1 MATPRTSEATVPEVV
16 PPPDGAAVMVGE
28 LEGAFENLPDSHRC
42 RKAGIRVENARH
54 TLVAAFELVT
64 PATALRWMNDNVHNR
79 HLAPIRTTN
88 TAEDMSEGRWQQT
101 GDTIK
106 FDVYGHLLDGQH
118 RLKSLADS
126 GTSQLL
132 LVVRG
137 LQPSS
142 QEVMDSGARRTA
154 GDALSLLDFVPNLQ
168 NGKNTAAM
176 VRRVIEWQAG
186 RRARNQRIGKNVVTT
201 AAVVEFVQ
209 ANKAKCQE
217 TVELAMS
224 FSSVPISVAVRG
236 LLLWV
241 LIDIDRAAA
250 LEFFAR
256 LNDGAGLEQGNPIL
270 TLRNRLM
277 DARLNIPTK
286 GRLQETTI
294 LDMSIRAWNAWRE
307 GRPLLRLA
315 TNTGKGDPGQV
326 TTPR

>member
-1 MATPRTSEATVPEVV
+1 MATPTANETTVPGVA
-16 PPPDGAAVMVGE
+16 PLPTGAAVTDEE
-28 LEGAFENLPDSHRC
+28 LESTLQSLPDSHRC
-42 RKAGIRVENARH
+42 RTAGIRVENARH
-54 TLVAAFELVT
+54 SLAAAFEQVT
-64 PATALRWMNDNVHNR
+64 PATAARWLNDNVHNR
-79 HLAPIRTTN
+79 HLAPIRATN

-106 FDVYGHLLDGQH
+106 FDIYGHLLDGQH
-118 RLKSLADS
+118 RLKSLLDS
-126 GTSQLL
+126 GTTQLL

-137 LQPSS
+137 LQPSA
-142 QEVMDSGARRTA
+142 QQVMDSGARRTA
-154 GDALSLLDFVPNLQ
+154 GDALSLLEFVPNLQ

-186 RRARNQRIGKNVVTT
+186 RRTRNQRIGKNVVTT

-209 ANKAKCQE
+209 ANEAKCRE

-241 LIDIDRAAA
+241 LTDIDREAA

-277 DARLNIPTK
+277 DARVNIPTK